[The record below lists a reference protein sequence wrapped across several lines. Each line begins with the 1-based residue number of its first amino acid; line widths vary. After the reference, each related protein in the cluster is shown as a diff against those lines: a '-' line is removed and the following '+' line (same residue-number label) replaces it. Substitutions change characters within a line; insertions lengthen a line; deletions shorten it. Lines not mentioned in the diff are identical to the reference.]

1 MNLKDD
7 EYISQVFYKNNLFNL
22 QKNNNCAHKIIP
34 SNPLHKKAFDA
45 INSKN
50 FGKKILADGSWGPT
64 KRFKKSEFYKLWDGD
79 KKLIAKKEKKKEPTQ
94 TQQAAKLEEEQ
105 DIINTLGKYTG
116 DYYFFAYNTKGE
128 KFWGSTRRESKD
140 LQLGE
145 TTSSKGYI
153 CNLRS
158 EWIKKTKPYKGTFS
172 ANCESR
178 KLSFKGSWTQD
189 CERCSGIGQ
198 AFTLDGEVITAI
210 FNIDRK
216 KVAESI
222 NAYFSKE
229 SKTIK
234 IAEKKEFKPKKKK
247 KKKVVKV
254 VEQEQEE
261 IKVKIK
267 KKDTTGPIIEIAEA
281 ITVDSQ
287 SYTLKGKV
295 KDKSKQIYLTI
306 DDRPVEVKRGKFKVD
321 RFNIDPEVVEEI
333 KIVAIDKWNNRSE
346 KIVKV
351 TVKLKETQ
359 VVKAYEELKPNRIKV
374 SKDDNKVAIIIGI
387 EKYVNLT
394 NLDAPFANRDAK
406 AFKTYATRALGVK
419 SSNTKLLVDDKAGRP
434 QILEAFKLWLPRIAG
449 DGGKEIYVFFS
460 GHGLASDDGKD
471 LYILPQNGNSLLL
484 EDTAITR
491 VQLISLIQKIN
502 PKSVTMF
509 FDTCYSGQTRGE
521 QMLLASLKPIRIV
534 AGEQDT
540 PNNFTIF
547 SASNFDQTSGTIKET
562 KYGMFS
568 YYLMKGLE
576 GKADGNKDK
585 QITNGELIAYLK
597 TNVSK
602 EAFTQNRNQD
612 PMLTGNPD
620 QVLMRYR

>member
-1 MNLKDD
+1 
-7 EYISQVFYKNNLFNL
+7 
-22 QKNNNCAHKIIP
+22 
-34 SNPLHKKAFDA
+34 
-45 INSKN
+45 
-50 FGKKILADGSWGPT
+50 
-64 KRFKKSEFYKLWDGD
+64 
-79 KKLIAKKEKKKEPTQ
+79 
-94 TQQAAKLEEEQ
+94 
-105 DIINTLGKYTG
+105 
-116 DYYFFAYNTKGE
+116 
-128 KFWGSTRRESKD
+128 
-140 LQLGE
+140 
-145 TTSSKGYI
+145 
-153 CNLRS
+153 
-158 EWIKKTKPYKGTFS
+158 
-172 ANCESR
+172 
-178 KLSFKGSWTQD
+178 
-189 CERCSGIGQ
+189 
-198 AFTLDGEVITAI
+198 
-210 FNIDRK
+210 
-216 KVAESI
+216 
-222 NAYFSKE
+222 
-229 SKTIK
+229 
-234 IAEKKEFKPKKKK
+234 
-247 KKKVVKV
+247 
-254 VEQEQEE
+254 
-261 IKVKIK
+261 
-267 KKDTTGPIIEIAEA
+267 
-281 ITVDSQ
+281 
-287 SYTLKGKV
+287 
-295 KDKSKQIYLTI
+295 
-306 DDRPVEVKRGKFKVD
+306 
-321 RFNIDPEVVEEI
+321 VVEEI